1 MEKTKSQ
8 ARILDIVY
16 IAMFAALIAVCSW
29 TTIPTIVPFTLQT
42 FGVFLTL
49 GMLGGKRGAAAVVV
63 YVLLGLVGAPVFA
76 NFQGG
81 FAVLAGTTGG
91 YIIGFVV
98 SALLY
103 WLITKLLGNK
113 LPVVIIASVLG
124 LIVCYAFGTAWF
136 MIVYSASK
144 GGVELLTALGWCVF
158 PFILPDLA
166 KIALAVTTAKLLK
179 RYTPLKF

>member
-1 MEKTKSQ
+1 MLFPHFTNQLATASRSPAEASSLILYPTPQASMEKTKSQ

-81 FAVLAGTTGG
+81 FAVLAGTT
-91 YIIGFVV
+91 
-98 SALLY
+98 
-103 WLITKLLGNK
+103 
-113 LPVVIIASVLG
+113 
-124 LIVCYAFGTAWF
+124 
-136 MIVYSASK
+136 
-144 GGVELLTALGWCVF
+144 
-158 PFILPDLA
+158 
-166 KIALAVTTAKLLK
+166 
-179 RYTPLKF
+179 